1 MVACFVCH
9 YTRLGTLPVRV
20 YVRARVRVMSAA
32 PFRINSFLFPDS
44 AVRRPSWAKR
54 VHAEGRMAR
63 AREKARNNP
72 PLAKIKQKRK
82 VTER

>member
-54 VHAEGRMAR
+54 VRVRRAGWEGRER
-63 AREKARNNP
+63 RRETIP
-72 PLAKIKQKRK
+72 PPTPPKTNRSVK
-82 VTER
+82 